1 MSGPDDFEEAVAEAL
16 AAEADQAGRKADG
29 KNPAE
34 ALGEIKRRITEGDG

>member
-1 MSGPDDFEEAVAEAL
+1 MSGSDDFEEAVAEAL
-16 AAEADQAGRKADG
+16 AAEADQAGREADR

>member
-1 MSGPDDFEEAVAEAL
+1 MSTPEEEEALRKAL
-16 AAEADQAGRKADG
+16 KDEADQAGREADG